1 MNCNKNGMKIIG
13 LSGGIASG
21 KNTVADIFHEL
32 GIEVF
37 DADAVV
43 HNLYLQDQEII
54 KLVAQNFLESF
65 DGKIINRKI
74 LSALI
79 SKNPS
84 QIHILEKIIHP
95 KIREIYQNFLEKNLQ
110 KKSNF
115 VVINIPLLLESNQYK
130 TDKIIAI
137 IADEKTRQDRYIQ
150 RVVADLKNA
159 NSDLINELKNKFL
172 MLKNKQIS
180 DEERIKKADFIIY
193 NDGDLADLKQK
204 TLDVY
209 QKLIHEFF

>member
-1 MNCNKNGMKIIG
+1 MNCNKNNMKIIG

-21 KNTVADIFHEL
+21 KNAVANIFFEL

-43 HNLYLQDQEII
+43 HNLYLHDQKII
-54 KLVAQNFLESF
+54 ELVAQNFPETF
-65 DGKIINRKI
+65 DGKIINRQI
-74 LSALI
+74 LSSII
-79 SKNPS
+79 SKNPD
-84 QIHILEKIIHP
+84 QIHVLEKIIHP

-110 KKSNF
+110 KKADF

-159 NSDLINELKNKFL
+159 NPDLINQLKNKFL

-180 DEERIKKADFIIY
+180 DAERIKNADFVIQ
-193 NDGDLADLKQK
+193 NDGNLVDLKQK
-204 TLDVY
+204 TLEIY
-209 QKLIHEFF
+209 HKIF

>member
-1 MNCNKNGMKIIG
+1 MKIIG

-79 SKNPS
+79 SKNPL

-150 RVVADLKNA
+150 RVVANLKNS
-159 NSDLINELKNKFL
+159 NSDLINELKSKFL

-180 DEERIKKADFIIY
+180 DEERIKKADFVIY

-204 TLDVY
+204 TLEINR
-209 QKLIHEFF
+209 KIFCEI

>member
-1 MNCNKNGMKIIG
+1 MNYNKNGMKIIG

-79 SKNPS
+79 SQNPS

>member
-1 MNCNKNGMKIIG
+1 MKIIG

-79 SKNPS
+79 SQNPS

-159 NSDLINELKNKFL
+159 NPDLINELKNKFL

-204 TLDVY
+204 TLEI
-209 QKLIHEFF
+209 KRKIFCEI

>member
-1 MNCNKNGMKIIG
+1 MKIIG

-137 IADEKTRQDRYIQ
+137 IADEKTRQDRYIL
-150 RVVADLKNA
+150 RVVAELKNA
-159 NSDLINELKNKFL
+159 NPDLIHELKNKFL

-180 DEERIKKADFIIY
+180 DEERIKKADFVIY

>member
-32 GIEVF
+32 GIGVF

-79 SKNPS
+79 SQNPS

-130 TDKIIAI
+130 ADKIIAI

-159 NSDLINELKNKFL
+159 NPDLINELKNKFL

-209 QKLIHEFF
+209 QKLIYEFF

>member
-1 MNCNKNGMKIIG
+1 MKIIG

-79 SKNPS
+79 SQNPS

-159 NSDLINELKNKFL
+159 NPDLINELKNKFL

-204 TLDVY
+204 TLNVY

>member
-1 MNCNKNGMKIIG
+1 MKIIG

-137 IADEKTRQDRYIQ
+137 IADEKLRQDRYIQ
-150 RVVADLKNA
+150 RVVAYLKNA
-159 NSDLINELKNKFL
+159 NPDLINELKNKFL

-180 DEERIKKADFIIY
+180 DEERIKKADFVIY
-193 NDGDLADLKQK
+193 NDSDLADLKQK

>member
-1 MNCNKNGMKIIG
+1 MKIIG

-79 SKNPS
+79 SQNPS

-159 NSDLINELKNKFL
+159 NPDLINELKNKFL

-204 TLDVY
+204 TLDGY

>member
-32 GIEVF
+32 KIEVF

-150 RVVADLKNA
+150 RVVADLKNS

-180 DEERIKKADFIIY
+180 DEERIKKADFVIY

>member
-21 KNTVADIFHEL
+21 KNTVAEIFQQL
-32 GIEVF
+32 GIAVF

-43 HNLYLQDQEII
+43 HKLYSQDQKII
-54 KLVAQNFLESF
+54 ELVAKNFPETF
-65 DGKIINRKI
+65 DGKIINRQI

-79 SKNPS
+79 SKNPN
-84 QIHILEKIIHP
+84 QIHVLEKIIHP
-95 KIREIYQNFLEKNLQ
+95 EIRQIYQNFLENNLQ
-110 KKSNF
+110 KKANF

-137 IADEKTRQDRYIQ
+137 IADEKLRQDRYIQ
-150 RVVADLKNA
+150 RVIPDLKNA
-159 NSDLINELKNKFL
+159 NHDLINELKNKFL

-180 DEERIKKADFIIY
+180 DAERIKNADFVIQ
-193 NDGDLADLKQK
+193 NDGNLADLKQK
-204 TLDVY
+204 TLDIY
-209 QKLIHEFF
+209 RKMINNLN

>member
-1 MNCNKNGMKIIG
+1 MKIIG

-21 KNTVADIFHEL
+21 KNTVTDIFHEL

-130 TDKIIAI
+130 TDKISAI

-150 RVVADLKNA
+150 RVVADLKNS

-180 DEERIKKADFIIY
+180 DEERIKKADFVIY

>member
-79 SKNPS
+79 SQNPS

-150 RVVADLKNA
+150 RVVAYLKNA
-159 NSDLINELKNKFL
+159 NPDLINELKNKFL
-172 MLKNKQIS
+172 MLKNKQIC

>member
-79 SKNPS
+79 SQNPS

-159 NSDLINELKNKFL
+159 NPDLINELKNKFL

>member
-1 MNCNKNGMKIIG
+1 MKIIG

-137 IADEKTRQDRYIQ
+137 IADEKTRQNRYIQ

-159 NSDLINELKNKFL
+159 NPDLINELKHKFL

-180 DEERIKKADFIIY
+180 DEERIKKADFVIY
-193 NDGDLADLKQK
+193 NDGDVADLKQK

>member
-1 MNCNKNGMKIIG
+1 MNYNKNGMKIIG

-79 SKNPS
+79 SQNPS

-150 RVVADLKNA
+150 RVVAYLKNA
-159 NSDLINELKNKFL
+159 NPDLINELKNKFL

>member
-1 MNCNKNGMKIIG
+1 MKIIG

-21 KNTVADIFHEL
+21 KNTVANIFSEL

-43 HNLYLQDQEII
+43 HNLYSQDKNIIEI
-54 KLVAQNFLESF
+54 VAKNFPESF

-74 LSALI
+74 LSLLI

-84 QIHILEKIIHP
+84 KIVILEKIIHP

-110 KKSNF
+110 KKIDF

-150 RVVADLKNA
+150 RVVSDLKNS

-172 MLKNKQIS
+172 ILKNKQIS
-180 DEERIKKADFIIY
+180 DAQRIKKADFVIY
-193 NDGDLADLKQK
+193 NDGNLADLKQK
-204 TLDVY
+204 TLDIY
-209 QKLIHEFF
+209 KKISII

>member
-150 RVVADLKNA
+150 RVVADLKNS

-180 DEERIKKADFIIY
+180 DEERIKKADFVIY
-193 NDGDLADLKQK
+193 NDSDLADLKQK